1 MVVLKKIAVNSI
13 LIDKIIVLVF
23 LTLLEAIMVFDFRE
37 LLNYVQQTHNEWM

>member
-37 LLNYVQQTHNEWM
+37 LLNYVQQTHSE